1 MNGDGRRGERRGT
14 KMKTGYKVVS
24 SKSASDDRFVLAFD
38 TREWAQRVADG
49 LNEKASARLIKKF
62 GAMVVREYEYEV

>member
-1 MNGDGRRGERRGT
+1 
-14 KMKTGYKVVS
+14 MKTGYKVVS

-38 TREWAQRVADG
+38 TREGAQRTADG
-49 LNEKASARLIKKF
+49 INEKTSARIIKKF

>member
-1 MNGDGRRGERRGT
+1 
-14 KMKTGYKVVS
+14 MKTGYKVVS